1 MCCFCIGCARTE
13 GYYKIIKDEKVV
25 PMKTPDGSQTS
36 SLPPQTLLDNTRTT
50 GAQMSR
56 ELRSEHRRNLLALGD
71 AEFADH
77 FKFSQLKVSYRTSIH
92 LLFPRTFFS
101 CEKNVFVMRN
111 PVFMHGVYSLVNTS
125 HRKIW

>member
-1 MCCFCIGCARTE
+1 
-13 GYYKIIKDEKVV
+13 
-25 PMKTPDGSQTS
+25 MKTPDGSQIS

-71 AEFADH
+71 VEFADH
-77 FKFSQLKVSYRTSIH
+77 FKFSQLKVSHRFSSSSFS
-92 LLFPRTFFS
+92 LLTNIFS
-101 CEKNVFVMRN
+101 CEKNVFVMQN

-125 HRKIW
+125 LQKIW